1 VSDFTTFETAL
12 HEALIVYR
20 HKRILLACSGGV
32 DSVLL
37 AHSFKHSRID
47 FALAHVNYGL
57 RGEES
62 LKDAEFVG
70 NLASDLG
77 VEIYTKSV
85 QLNTAK
91 SIQEEARNVRY
102 QWFDKLCE
110 QYDFDFIATA
120 HHLDDS
126 VEGMIMSV
134 FSGASLNRLSGI
146 SDRSNIIRPLQNFSK
161 AQLVEYAHMRQWNY
175 REDSSNIKNDYL
187 RNFVR
192 NQVLADLEA
201 RNQHSKKQLLK
212 SLQLFKQQKTLN
224 QAYKKRLEDE
234 VVSKSEKYSSYRI
247 DRLVQLVPL
256 DEHLKLLFEPLGFTD
271 FNAIERLMVTE
282 NGKEVCSARYKLV
295 KFEGELLLTTLSI
308 PQPIFR
314 ASFDESKA
322 QEIDQAQ
329 LAFRVRV
336 RNDLDQHAHLEVR
349 LWNSEDRIRLNRLKG
364 SKKVS
369 KLLRDLKIDPIAK
382 SSVQVLLY
390 NGRLLALLGH
400 AVDVEFMPLTDETS
414 FKEIIVWHD

>member
-1 VSDFTTFETAL
+1 M
-12 HEALIVYR
+12 
-20 HKRILLACSGGV
+20 
-32 DSVLL
+32 L

-62 LKDAEFVG
+62 LQDAEFVG

-110 QYDFDFIATA
+110 HYDFDFIATA

-126 VEGMIMSV
+126 IEGMVMSV

-224 QAYKKRLEDE
+224 QAYRKRLEDE

-271 FNAIERLMVTE
+271 FKAIERLMVAE

>member
-1 VSDFTTFETAL
+1 
-12 HEALIVYR
+12 
-20 HKRILLACSGGV
+20 
-32 DSVLL
+32 
-37 AHSFKHSRID
+37 
-47 FALAHVNYGL
+47 
-57 RGEES
+57 
-62 LKDAEFVG
+62 
-70 NLASDLG
+70 
-77 VEIYTKSV
+77 
-85 QLNTAK
+85 
-91 SIQEEARNVRY
+91 
-102 QWFDKLCE
+102 
-110 QYDFDFIATA
+110 
-120 HHLDDS
+120 
-126 VEGMIMSV
+126 
-134 FSGASLNRLSGI
+134 
-146 SDRSNIIRPLQNFSK
+146 
-161 AQLVEYAHMRQWNY
+161 
-175 REDSSNIKNDYL
+175 
-187 RNFVR
+187 
-192 NQVLADLEA
+192 
-201 RNQHSKKQLLK
+201 
-212 SLQLFKQQKTLN
+212 
-224 QAYKKRLEDE
+224 
-234 VVSKSEKYSSYRI
+234 VSKSEKHSAYRI

-256 DEHLKLLFEPLGFTD
+256 DMHLKLLFEPFGFTD

-414 FKEIIVWHD
+414 SKEIIVWHD

>member
-1 VSDFTTFETAL
+1 MSDFTTFETAL

-126 VEGMIMSV
+126 IEGMVMSV

-192 NQVLADLEA
+192 NQVLAGLEA
-201 RNQHSKKQLLK
+201 RNQHSKKQLLR

-224 QAYKKRLEDE
+224 QAYRKRLEDE
-234 VVSKSEKYSSYRI
+234 VVSKSEKHSAYTI

-271 FNAIERLMVTE
+271 FKAIEQLMVAE
-282 NGKEVCSARYKLV
+282 NGKEVSSALY
-295 KFEGELLLTTLSI
+295 
-308 PQPIFR
+308 
-314 ASFDESKA
+314 ESKG

-400 AVDVEFMPLTDETS
+400 AVDVEFMP
-414 FKEIIVWHD
+414 